1 MDLSLS
7 HVSGF
12 AQQGQVDWVA
22 LGNNTVS
29 ATVAVFARLAAAK
42 VDAQSVAVAHALSG
56 GFKLSVAGEIL
67 RNIALEHI
75 SFYI

>member
-1 MDLSLS
+1 MDLT
-7 HVSGF
+7 VARGPGF

-42 VDAQSVAVAHALSG
+42 VDVQTVAVTHALSG
-56 GFKLSVAGEIL
+56 SFKLSVAGE
-67 RNIALEHI
+67 
-75 SFYI
+75 

>member
-1 MDLSLS
+1 MDLT
-7 HVSGF
+7 VGRGSGF

-42 VDAQSVAVAHALSG
+42 VDVQTVAVGRALSG
-56 GFKLSVAGEIL
+56 SFKLSVAGKL
-67 RNIALEHI
+67 CLQ
-75 SFYI
+75 